1 MVEIPKP
8 LKLTATDQRVL
19 TQEHYTSA
27 DRARI
32 PHLYRPYEEAF
43 LRYVAR
49 GPMSGDPSNHLWRS
63 FRLCARMMLDVGCTY
78 WAFSWERLVTWRAEQ
93 QHLHAHRSPGWHHN
107 WDARWTEVTATLFFL
122 EVLPYS
128 EEIYRANHMELA
140 YKWVGKEVV
149 NAIQER
155 FVDMALTIGYRYP
168 RQALKNGAAVVLMV
182 LTANRSTDL
191 ASISRADLEAWEAQ
205 TRRSRRVARS
215 GVTTAQKV
223 LAAMGYLD
231 GEAPRRAGGASRSR
245 ASWGRTA
252 PSIIDT
258 CERFLSDLRTMRRPG
273 TVNVYETILR
283 RFGDWLGNHDPTVR
297 SVADVRRQHIEAYKQ
312 AVAEMKIGD
321 HISALRPSRLG
332 DKRGQPISRN
342 HQIRCISC
350 VRAFFEMIETLEYP
364 ERPGRRLFIRGNIAS
379 RDHELPRFIPDA
391 EWHRFVST
399 AQTLTPELVEQH
411 RLPRPYER
419 SRAILAV
426 LLECGLRA
434 GELSRL
440 DTGCVIAAQDAATG
454 AITHWLRVPT
464 GKLHN
469 DRMIPVR
476 PSLVETLDIWMRC
489 RGPQPLLRD
498 ERTEKMQDF
507 LFTWRGSSPTPD
519 SLNSLIARI
528 SQIAGVPRATSHQ
541 FRHTLAVQWR
551 KNGMKIETIS
561 RMLGH
566 YVGDRGQGAVDNW
579 SREAFSWSLA
589 SGPSKMCCRPTRPLA
604 AASSHWRLSVGRNSV
619 VVWKKLQDSR
629 IDSKWQSSP
638 TGRAQWPLPSIR
650 RCISRRSL
658 SISHPLASAGS
669 CLGLVVERFN
679 RF

>member
-1 MVEIPKP
+1 
-8 LKLTATDQRVL
+8 
-19 TQEHYTSA
+19 
-27 DRARI
+27 
-32 PHLYRPYEEAF
+32 
-43 LRYVAR
+43 
-49 GPMSGDPSNHLWRS
+49 
-63 FRLCARMMLDVGCTY
+63 
-78 WAFSWERLVTWRAEQ
+78 
-93 QHLHAHRSPGWHHN
+93 
-107 WDARWTEVTATLFFL
+107 
-122 EVLPYS
+122 
-128 EEIYRANHMELA
+128 
-140 YKWVGKEVV
+140 
-149 NAIQER
+149 
-155 FVDMALTIGYRYP
+155 
-168 RQALKNGAAVVLMV
+168 
-182 LTANRSTDL
+182 
-191 ASISRADLEAWEAQ
+191 
-205 TRRSRRVARS
+205 
-215 GVTTAQKV
+215 
-223 LAAMGYLD
+223 
-231 GEAPRRAGGASRSR
+231 
-245 ASWGRTA
+245 
-252 PSIIDT
+252 
-258 CERFLSDLRTMRRPG
+258 MRRPG

-440 DTGCVIAAQDAATG
+440 DAGCVIAAQDAATG

>member
-1 MVEIPKP
+1 MAGKGG
-8 LKLTATDQRVL
+8 
-19 TQEHYTSA
+19 
-27 DRARI
+27 
-32 PHLYRPYEEAF
+32 RP
-43 LRYVAR
+43 
-49 GPMSGDPSNHLWRS
+49 S
-63 FRLCARMMLDVGCTY
+63 
-78 WAFSWERLVTWRAEQ
+78 
-93 QHLHAHRSPGWHHN
+93 
-107 WDARWTEVTATLFFL
+107 
-122 EVLPYS
+122 
-128 EEIYRANHMELA
+128 
-140 YKWVGKEVV
+140 
-149 NAIQER
+149 IQER
-155 FVDMALTIGYRYP
+155 FVDMAMTIGYRYP
-168 RQALKNGAAVVLMV
+168 RQVLKNGAAVVLMV
-182 LTANRSTDL
+182 LTAKRTTYL

-205 TRRSRRVARS
+205 TRRSKRVAGS
-215 GVTTAQKV
+215 GVTTAEKV
-223 LAAMGYLD
+223 LAAMGYLE

-258 CERFLSDLRTMRRPG
+258 CERFLADLRSMRRPG
-273 TVNVYETILR
+273 TVDAYETILR

-332 DKRGQPISRN
+332 EKRGQPISRN

-350 VRAFFEMIETLEYP
+350 IRAFFEMIETIEYA
-364 ERPGRRLFIRGNIAS
+364 ERTGRRLFIRGDIAP

-391 EWHRFVST
+391 QWHRFVDT
-399 AQTLTPELVEQH
+399 ARTLTSELVKQH
-411 RLPRPYER
+411 GLPLPYER
-419 SRAILAV
+419 SRAILTV

-440 DTGCVIAAQDAATG
+440 DTGCVITAQDAASG

-469 DRMIPVR
+469 DRMIPLR
-476 PSLVETLDIWMRC
+476 PSVVETLDAWMRC

-519 SLNSLIARI
+519 SLNHLIARI
-528 SQIAGVPRATSHQ
+528 CQIAGVPRATSHQ

-566 YVGDRGQGAVDNW
+566 KSLRMTMRYAAVMPETLR
-579 SREAFSWSLA
+579 REFDQAFSAIDDEHRVTAQVHVVLSPEA
-589 SGPSKMCCRPTRPLA
+589 HLA
-604 AASSHWRLSVGRNSV
+604 AAAAWRESLWVDLGIGWCGLS
-619 VVWKKLQDSR
+619 
-629 IDSKWQSSP
+629 
-638 TGRAQWPLPSIR
+638 AFLPCDNR
-650 RCISRRSL
+650 
-658 SISHPLASAGS
+658 LA
-669 CLGLVVERFN
+669 CLPCPNFIEKREQLPVF
-679 RF
+679 